1 MKQYLELLRRI
12 RKEGVEKGDRTGTGT
27 ITVFGHQMR
36 FNLEEG
42 FPILTTKKLHL
53 KSIIHEL
60 LWFISGDTNV
70 KYLQENGVR
79 IWNEWADENGDLG
92 HIYGYQWRSW
102 PDYKGGSIDQLSQ
115 VIDTLKHN
123 PNSRRIIVS
132 SWNVGDLDNMNL
144 PPCHA
149 FFQFY
154 VANGKLSLQLYQRS
168 ADVFLGVPFNIAS
181 YALLLLMMAK
191 EVGLQ
196 PGEFIHT
203 LGDAHIY
210 LNHLE
215 QVDLQ
220 LSREPFSLPKME
232 LNPDVK
238 SIFDYKFEDFS
249 LVGYES
255 HPHIKGIVSV

>member
-1 MKQYLELLRRI
+1 M
-12 RKEGVEKGDRTGTGT
+12 
-27 ITVFGHQMR
+27 
-36 FNLEEG
+36 
-42 FPILTTKKLHL
+42 
-53 KSIIHEL
+53 
-60 LWFISGDTNV
+60 IS
-70 KYLQENGVR
+70 
-79 IWNEWADENGDLG
+79 
-92 HIYGYQWRSW
+92 
-102 PDYKGGSIDQLSQ
+102 
-115 VIDTLKHN
+115 
-123 PNSRRIIVS
+123 
-132 SWNVGDLDNMNL
+132 
-144 PPCHA
+144 
-149 FFQFY
+149 
-154 VANGKLSLQLYQRS
+154 
-168 ADVFLGVPFNIAS
+168 
-181 YALLLLMMAK
+181 LLLLMMAK

-210 LNHLE
+210 LNQLE